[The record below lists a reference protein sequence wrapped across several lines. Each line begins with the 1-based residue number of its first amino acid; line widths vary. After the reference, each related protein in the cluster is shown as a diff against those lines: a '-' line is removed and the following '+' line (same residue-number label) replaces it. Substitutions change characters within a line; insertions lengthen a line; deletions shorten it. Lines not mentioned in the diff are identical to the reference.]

1 MSPINLVIFDK
12 DGTLLDLQSTWSNRI
27 EFFSRRLKINYPS
40 ITDKDI
46 NTIYQI
52 IGYNSESKKIQDNS
66 YLASYPISVI
76 KEQYMILFG
85 HLDKFCDVFDV
96 EWAQISQV
104 APDTL
109 NNVQLRPLMLELKK
123 RNIKIAICTTDD
135 RKGTTS
141 DLTLTGIID
150 LIDVIVCGDDGR
162 GKKPEPEMI
171 TYICKYT
178 GIPVNETLMIG
189 DSLNDIKMGRN
200 ANCKAVVWISTDEIT
215 NNIRP
220 LCDSVITD
228 IYQLPLVIDTI
239 ITPKNRIYINMVAD
253 LFHAGH
259 VAILEK
265 AKRLGKTLIV
275 GIHSDKT
282 VESYKRTPILT
293 MSERIAVIK
302 ACKYVDEV
310 IPDSPLF
317 ITQEFITL
325 NNIDTVVAGDDN
337 LEYKLNTQCRIPW
350 ELMKLVILPYT
361 PNISTTDIIQ
371 RIQSTK

>member
-1 MSPINLVIFDK
+1 MSFINLVIFDK

-27 EFFSRRLKINYPS
+27 ESFTQRLRANYSS
-40 ITDKDI
+40 IEDKEIDA
-46 NTIYQI
+46 IYQV
-52 IGYNSESKKIQDNS
+52 IGYDSTTKKIKDNG

-85 HLDKFCDVFDV
+85 HLTNFSNVFDV
-96 EWAQISQV
+96 EWTQISQV

-123 RNIKIAICTTDD
+123 RNVKIAICTTDD
-135 RKGTTS
+135 RKGTIS

-189 DSLNDIKMGRN
+189 DSSNDLKMGRS
-200 ANCKAVVWISTDEIT
+200 ANCKAVVWISKEEIT
-215 NNIRP
+215 NSIRP

-228 IYQLPLVIDTI
+228 IYQLPTAIDM
-239 ITPKNRIYINMVAD
+239 ITVSRDRIYINMVAD

-293 MSERIAVIK
+293 MSERIAVVK

-317 ITQEFITL
+317 ISEEFITS
-325 NNIDTVVAGDDN
+325 NKIDTVVAGDDN

-350 ELMKLVILPYT
+350 ELMKLAILPYT
-361 PNISTTDIIQ
+361 PNISTTDIIS
-371 RIQSTK
+371 RIQSSK